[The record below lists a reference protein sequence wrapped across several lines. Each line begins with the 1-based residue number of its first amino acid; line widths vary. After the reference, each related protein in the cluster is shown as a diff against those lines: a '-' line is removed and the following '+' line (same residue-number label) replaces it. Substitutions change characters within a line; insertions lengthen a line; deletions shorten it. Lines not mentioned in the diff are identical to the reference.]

1 MLKYLRF
8 LFLFIISFSLSTALT
23 SCGGDDNDE
32 DPNDPARLA
41 IVGKWI
47 GDSPAPKIMEFDKS
61 GNMYWESRLGLN
73 NDGLVDNSETW
84 SYKISSKRYGT
95 WKYKSNE
102 RILQRTL
109 YNEEINKNVT
119 WNFKFDGGKLI
130 SVEYSSVVYTRI
142 SDTPSPFIGTS
153 WQGTDDGEIKCSDL
167 QLKFRNDGC
176 FTEIYNGTFSP
187 AFHVIV
193 GKNSIMMFGF
203 ANLSKSKLLNIF
215 ENCYIQPI
223 EFSLNPS
230 ETELTLKDDL
240 GNRMIFTKI

>member
-1 MLKYLRF
+1 MLKHLRF
-8 LFLFIISFSLSTALT
+8 LILFIISFSLSTALT

-32 DPNDPARLA
+32 DPNDPTRLA

-47 GDSPAPKIMEFDKS
+47 RDYPAPDILELDKS
-61 GNMYWESRLGLN
+61 GNLYWENRLGLN
-73 NDGLVDNSETW
+73 NDGFVDDSEIW
-84 SYKISSKRYGT
+84 SYNIFDKGHGT
-95 WKYKSNE
+95 WKYKSKE
-102 RILQRTL
+102 RILQITL
-109 YNEEINKNVT
+109 HNEEFNKYIT
-119 WNFKFDGGKLI
+119 YDYKFDGGKLI
-130 SVEYSSVVYTRI
+130 IEDGSVVYTRI
-142 SDTPSPFIGTS
+142 SDNPSPFIGTS

-167 QLKFRNDGC
+167 QLKFRDDGC

-203 ANLSKSKLLNIF
+203 TNFSKSKLLNIF

-230 ETELTLKDDL
+230 ETEMTLKDDL
-240 GNRMIFTKI
+240 GNRMIFTKK

>member
-1 MLKYLRF
+1 MLKHLRF
-8 LFLFIISFSLSTALT
+8 LILFIISFSLSTALT
-23 SCGGDDNDE
+23 SCGGDDNEENPD
-32 DPNDPARLA
+32 DPARLA

-47 GDSPAPKIMEFDKS
+47 RDYPAPDILEFDKS
-61 GNMYWESRLGLN
+61 GKMYWEIRLGLN
-73 NDGLVDNSETW
+73 NDGLVDDSETW
-84 SYKISSKRYGT
+84 SYKIFRKVYGT

-102 RILQRTL
+102 RILQITL
-109 YNEEINKNVT
+109 HNEEFNKYIT
-119 WNFKFDGGKLI
+119 YDYKFDGGKLI
-130 SVEYSSVVYTRI
+130 LVEDSGVVYTRI
-142 SDTPSPFIGTS
+142 SDNPSPFIGTN

-187 AFHVIV
+187 AFHAIV

-203 ANLSKSKLLNIF
+203 VNNPRPKLLNIF
-215 ENCYIQPI
+215 ENCYFQPI

-240 GNRMIFTKI
+240 GNRMIFTKK

>member
-84 SYKISSKRYGT
+84 SYEIFEKGYGT

-102 RILQRTL
+102 RILQITL
-109 YNEEINKNVT
+109 HNEEFNEYLTYNYKL
-119 WNFKFDGGKLI
+119 DGGKLI
-130 SVEYSSVVYTRI
+130 GKDWGDVYTRI
-142 SDTPSPFIGTS
+142 SDSTSPFIGTS
-153 WQGTDDGEIKCSDL
+153 WQGSDDGEIKCSDL